1 MSRDDEE
8 RYLSDD
14 LHQMLSLQEHTFKE
28 GHRILGAM
36 DWRLPLQDEVPA
48 WLVPGLLQSEA
59 LHVLSSDSGSCKSWL
74 GLELMLSGLYGIP
87 VLGQQPAAPF
97 SSIYL
102 AADSPRW
109 DIGQQLRKLLA
120 GHNLKSDGQFPDT
133 HGIILPLGFI
143 FENPEHI
150 NALAQMALHHQCKA
164 FFIDVML
171 YAHMGDEN
179 DNGHM
184 ARTVLRAA
192 KYLRDETG
200 LAIFFLHHNAKP
212 KEGMPPGFRGAG
224 TIVQAAEHHLTL
236 SNKNRIITAHV
247 KKIRGDDVLPPTFS
261 FELASANGGRLLSLL
276 EQPEPIEPAVT
287 CAGAIMTIFRHDGT
301 YSRQRLAELLAP
313 ELLPKLDNAL
323 QYLRRQGRIERA
335 ETGEWKRCAQP
346 VT

>member
-1 MSRDDEE
+1 
-8 RYLSDD
+8 
-14 LHQMLSLQEHTFKE
+14 MLSLQSHTFKE
-28 GHRILGAM
+28 GHRVLGAM
-36 DWRLPLQDEVPA
+36 DWRTPLQDEVPA

-109 DIGQQLRKLLA
+109 DIGQQLRKLLS
-120 GHNLKSDGQFPDT
+120 GHNLKSNGQFPDT

-150 NALAQMALHHQCKA
+150 TVLTQMAIHHQVKA

-192 KYLRDETG
+192 KYLRDEAG

-212 KEGMPPGFRGAG
+212 KDGLPPGFRGAG
-224 TIVQAAEHHLTL
+224 TIVQAAEHHLALT
-236 SNKNRIITAHV
+236 NKNRIITAHV

-261 FELASANGGRLLSLL
+261 FELAAANCGRHLSLL
-276 EQPEPIEPAVT
+276 ADEPDDPRRT
-287 CAGAIMTIFRHDGT
+287 TAGIVLEMFSYDHTLT
-301 YSRQRLAELLAP
+301 RQQIANVLGP
-313 ELLPKLDNAL
+313 DMLPKLDNTL